1 MKIQGKRKDAVTS
14 MIQTGDRI
22 QIHYQTRSKQGNM
35 IETSEHRE
43 PFEFTVGDP
52 SVISG
57 LSQAVLGLQV
67 GARKHVILSPDL
79 AFGHR
84 DPRLQQNAPR
94 IGRLGRAEEGDQIA
108 VACAGQLLNVWVRH
122 VHEDEVALDAN
133 HPLAGESM
141 VLDFEVVGVVETS
154 SATE

>member
-1 MKIQGKRKDAVTS
+1 MKVHEEWKDAVSS
-14 MIQTGDRI
+14 MIRTGDRI

-57 LSQAVLGLQV
+57 LSQAVVGLHV
-67 GARKHVILSPDL
+67 GERKHLILSPDL

-94 IGRLGRAEEGDQIA
+94 IGKLGRAEEGDQIA
-108 VACAGQLLNVWVRH
+108 VASAGQLLNVWVRH

-154 SATE
+154 AAEQ